1 MSDVIIE
8 VKTLEVKNREALFDP
23 TMRVGC
29 LPCGDEDSDAA
40 SAYSEP
46 LAAQI
51 RPWAMADSGPG
62 GGGGGDVEAAKDPG
76 ALKSHSSITDAEMM
90 GHHNV
95 LMGLPLSGRSVRSR
109 HGRHSRGGKG

>member
-8 VKTLEVKNREALFDP
+8 VKTLEVINREALFDP

-51 RPWAMADSGPG
+51 RYV
-62 GGGGGDVEAAKDPG
+62 VEDFCMCARG
-76 ALKSHSSITDAEMM
+76 YFLGCFLYYVLKNLTE
-90 GHHNV
+90 V
-95 LMGLPLSGRSVRSR
+95 LGFIVLRFVIMQS
-109 HGRHSRGGKG
+109 KFKK

>member
-1 MSDVIIE
+1 MCDVIIE
-8 VKTLEVKNREALFDP
+8 VKTFEVINRETLFDP

-51 RPWAMADSGPG
+51 RYT
-62 GGGGGDVEAAKDPG
+62 
-76 ALKSHSSITDAEMM
+76 HY
-90 GHHNV
+90 
-95 LMGLPLSGRSVRSR
+95 GL
-109 HGRHSRGGKG
+109 

>member
-1 MSDVIIE
+1 MIIE
-8 VKTLEVKNREALFDP
+8 VKNFDFEVINREAVLDP

-51 RPWAMADSGPG
+51 RYVVNDFHVCA
-62 GGGGGDVEAAKDPG
+62 PG
-76 ALKSHSSITDAEMM
+76 AVFEVVLLPCAFMLDRPQSYIFCINPCTPRCLSTCVD
-90 GHHNV
+90 GHGV
-95 LMGLPLSGRSVRSR
+95 FRSPT
-109 HGRHSRGGKG
+109 G